1 MGRVAF
7 NMNISLRDGE
17 GRGGGAQLQG
27 CSVNHEITHTA
38 EGIWLM

>member
-17 GRGGGAQLQG
+17 GGGAQLQG

>member
-1 MGRVAF
+1 
-7 NMNISLRDGE
+7 MNISLRNEQRG
-17 GRGGGAQLQG
+17 GRGVQLQG